1 MFLIRPGAQRLR
13 GRVSLSM
20 SQALGRSVE
29 IGWVRLHFLPR
40 LGFDLSNVVIHDD
53 PSFGTEPLLRAPEVT
68 AWLSIGALLRGKL
81 AIASLT
87 LSDASLNLTRNAQG
101 KWNLQ
106 DLVERTSRSSLA
118 PTGSGRQQGRAAF
131 PYIEAARARIN
142 FKSGMEKIH
151 FALADAEFGLWQDS
165 ENTWGARLKA
175 TPIRTDANLT
185 DTGVIK
191 VDGLWH
197 RAAEAHQIPLQFSFQ
212 WKQAQIGQLST
223 LVYGQDKS
231 WRGNLAISGSV
242 VGRPE
247 HLKITADATI
257 DGFRRQDI
265 FGYGDLR
272 LAAHCAAEYGS
283 PAHTL
288 ANLDC
293 TAPAGGGVIE
303 VKGSATPGTSA
314 SVPLAAYDLWLVAD
328 SIPANSILNTMR
340 HAQPNLADEVSA
352 AGEVSATLQFH
363 KAESQP
369 VLFDG
374 HGTADTLQLSS
385 GAGEAVTFG
394 TVPFALV
401 QKPSQPFLQAA
412 SARSTRRAKA
422 KLPVDEKSAN
432 QPRVEFGPVTL
443 SAAKASPLQ
452 ARAALSRAGYEASVR
467 GEAGVKRL
475 LQLSHVL
482 GIPSPAIA
490 ADGLAVVDLT
500 IAGAWNDERPLVRG
514 QAQLRSVKAQ
524 LRGLN
529 APVEITTADLAMD
542 PGEVRVQNLVAS
554 TGNVTWR
561 GALQIARPCH
571 TPAACPFQFSL
582 HAPELSAAELNHLLN
597 PALAEKAWYSFLS
610 LGSGQPPFLL
620 QAHANG
626 NVTIDKLKLG
636 AASCTHFAADLRL
649 HSGELTLSNIHGE
662 ILGGNATGEWSAD
675 FSSKPPTYRGKGS
688 LKTVS
693 LSQVAAL
700 MHDGWIDGTGSADY
714 DLSAHG
720 SKLPDVIASAKA
732 NLDFNL
738 APGIFSHVVLPTAS
752 APLRAEMFSG
762 NVQLEDGQFTF
773 NDAKLKSAGSVY
785 KLSGTASL
793 KGALS
798 LKITGGA
805 GYNVTGTLL
814 KTRVTAIP
822 VAQAALK
829 R

>member
-1 MFLIRPGAQRLR
+1 MKRLFSRRGAAVLGLFLLLMFLIRPGAQRLR

-293 TAPAGGGVIE
+293 TAPAGGGVI
-303 VKGSATPGTSA
+303 
-314 SVPLAAYDLWLVAD
+314 
-328 SIPANSILNTMR
+328 
-340 HAQPNLADEVSA
+340 
-352 AGEVSATLQFH
+352 
-363 KAESQP
+363 
-369 VLFDG
+369 
-374 HGTADTLQLSS
+374 
-385 GAGEAVTFG
+385 
-394 TVPFALV
+394 
-401 QKPSQPFLQAA
+401 
-412 SARSTRRAKA
+412 
-422 KLPVDEKSAN
+422 
-432 QPRVEFGPVTL
+432 
-443 SAAKASPLQ
+443 
-452 ARAALSRAGYEASVR
+452 
-467 GEAGVKRL
+467 
-475 LQLSHVL
+475 
-482 GIPSPAIA
+482 
-490 ADGLAVVDLT
+490 
-500 IAGAWNDERPLVRG
+500 
-514 QAQLRSVKAQ
+514 
-524 LRGLN
+524 
-529 APVEITTADLAMD
+529 
-542 PGEVRVQNLVAS
+542 
-554 TGNVTWR
+554 
-561 GALQIARPCH
+561 
-571 TPAACPFQFSL
+571 
-582 HAPELSAAELNHLLN
+582 
-597 PALAEKAWYSFLS
+597 
-610 LGSGQPPFLL
+610 
-620 QAHANG
+620 
-626 NVTIDKLKLG
+626 
-636 AASCTHFAADLRL
+636 
-649 HSGELTLSNIHGE
+649 
-662 ILGGNATGEWSAD
+662 
-675 FSSKPPTYRGKGS
+675 
-688 LKTVS
+688 
-693 LSQVAAL
+693 
-700 MHDGWIDGTGSADY
+700 
-714 DLSAHG
+714 
-720 SKLPDVIASAKA
+720 
-732 NLDFNL
+732 
-738 APGIFSHVVLPTAS
+738 
-752 APLRAEMFSG
+752 
-762 NVQLEDGQFTF
+762 
-773 NDAKLKSAGSVY
+773 
-785 KLSGTASL
+785 
-793 KGALS
+793 
-798 LKITGGA
+798 
-805 GYNVTGTLL
+805 
-814 KTRVTAIP
+814 
-822 VAQAALK
+822 
-829 R
+829 